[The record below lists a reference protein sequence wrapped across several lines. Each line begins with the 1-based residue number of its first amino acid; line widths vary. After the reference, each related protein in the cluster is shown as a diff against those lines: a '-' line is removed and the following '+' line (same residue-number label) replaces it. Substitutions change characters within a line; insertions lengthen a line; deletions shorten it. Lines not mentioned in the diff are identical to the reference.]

1 MTPNEVDFILW
12 GMGALLLLATGS
24 YGYTWLTTSRIWDY
38 LSRLAERVENHL
50 THDVA
55 DIQQDIESLKGRV
68 GRLEE

>member
-24 YGYTWLTTSRIWDY
+24 YGYTWIATSRLWDY
-38 LSRLAERVENHL
+38 ISRLAERVENHL